1 MQVVPR
7 TLESQTQE
15 ELQLPPPVARHRELK
30 RKATTSDAESAKG
43 KKVKISLVP
52 PVDLGD

>member
-43 KKVKISLVP
+43 KKIKISLVP